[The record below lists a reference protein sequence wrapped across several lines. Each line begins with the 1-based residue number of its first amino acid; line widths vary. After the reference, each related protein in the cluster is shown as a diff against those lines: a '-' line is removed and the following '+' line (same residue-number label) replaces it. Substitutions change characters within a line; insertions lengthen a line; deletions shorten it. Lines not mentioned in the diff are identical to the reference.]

1 MLSCG
6 IDAGSALT
14 KCVIMDGNLVVQ
26 GRGVVKSG
34 ANLAR
39 AARHALRKALNEA
52 QIEEYDLT
60 MIVSTGYGRSSIP
73 SSNINATET
82 ACQAQGAIYR
92 FPGTRT
98 ILDMGGQDTT
108 AIRIDADGNV
118 LDFVMNDKCSAGA
131 GRFMESLADLLGM
144 TIDELAQRS
153 LDPEPNLMVTNVCS
167 VFAEQEVINYLEKG
181 QPLDE
186 ILAGVFMSIARRG
199 ASLLKRVGIED
210 EVTLSGGVSKLR
222 GVVEALERVLD
233 RPVNSGIDAEYIGAL
248 GAALIGIERVN
259 ERQASI
265 AQ

>member
-14 KCVIMDGNLVVQ
+14 KCVIMDGNQVVQ
-26 GRGVVKSG
+26 GRGVVRSG

-39 AARHALRKALNEA
+39 AARHALRGALNEA

-60 MIVSTGYGRSSIP
+60 MIVSTGYGRFAIP
-73 SSNINATET
+73 SSNIKATET
-82 ACQAQGAIYR
+82 ACHARGANFR

-118 LDFVMNDKCSAGA
+118 LDFAMNDKCSAGA
-131 GRFMESLADLLGM
+131 GRFIESLADLLGM
-144 TIDELAQRS
+144 TISELAEKK
-153 LDPEPNLMVTNVCS
+153 LDSEVKLMVTNVCS

-181 QPLDE
+181 RPVDE

-199 ASLLKRVGIED
+199 ASLLKRVGIEE

-222 GVVEALERVLD
+222 GVVEAMEIVLG

-248 GAALIGIERVN
+248 GAALIGIERVS
-259 ERQASI
+259 ERQASVI
-265 AQ
+265 

>member
-14 KCVIMDGNLVVQ
+14 KCIIMDGNRVVQ
-26 GRGVVKSG
+26 GRGVVRSG

-39 AARHALRKALNEA
+39 AARHALRGALNEA

-60 MIVSTGYGRSSIP
+60 IIVSTGYGRFAIP
-73 SSNINATET
+73 SCNVKATET
-82 ACQAQGAIYR
+82 ACHARGAIFR

-108 AIRIDADGNV
+108 AIRVDAEGNV
-118 LDFVMNDKCSAGA
+118 LDFAMNDKCSAGV
-131 GRFMESLADLLGM
+131 GRFIESLADLLGM
-144 TIDELAQRS
+144 NISELAKKK
-153 LDPEPNLMVTNVCS
+153 LDSEVNLMVTNVCS

-181 QPLDE
+181 QPVDE

-199 ASLLKRVGIED
+199 ASLLKRVGIEE

-222 GVVEALERVLD
+222 GIVEALERVLD
-233 RPVNSGIDAEYIGAL
+233 CPVNSGIDAEYIGAL
-248 GAALIGIERVN
+248 GAALIGVERVN
-259 ERQASI
+259 ERQASVI
-265 AQ
+265 